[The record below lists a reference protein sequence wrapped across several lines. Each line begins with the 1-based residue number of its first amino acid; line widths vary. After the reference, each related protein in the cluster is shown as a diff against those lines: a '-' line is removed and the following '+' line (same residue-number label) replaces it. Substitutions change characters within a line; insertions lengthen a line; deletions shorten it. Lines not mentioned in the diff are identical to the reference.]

1 MPKPIVFAIL
11 ETVWIADLEAHE
23 IEKSTPG
30 RRRAAAAPANAA
42 PVAEAPAPADAEPAA
57 EAPAAPFDYA
67 KANYDEMTEKELW
80 NLLVLPYT
88 EPKRAKE
95 LGYKKLL
102 GEETDP
108 KSAIRVWSDAISRK
122 EGVPAATADEDEDED
137 GEEDV

>member
-1 MPKPIVFAIL
+1 M
-11 ETVWIADLEAHE
+11 
-23 IEKSTPG
+23 S
-30 RRRAAAAPANAA
+30 
-42 PVAEAPAPADAEPAA
+42 
-57 EAPAAPFDYA
+57 
-67 KANYDEMTEKELW
+67 EKELW
-80 NLLVLPYT
+80 DLLVLPYT

-137 GEEDV
+137 EEEDV